1 MANLVVVS
9 HSFAMAEEVIHFAKV
24 MSGKGD
30 LDYKVINAAGMD
42 DGSFGTDGLKI
53 NQVLIEALKDSEAI
67 IFHEIGSSILASEMA
82 IEMLEDDLKAKAVMA
97 RLPLVESLFVALNV
111 NSKGMKA
118 AVLQDILKE
127 EMKNLFMI

>member
-9 HSFAMAEEVIHFAKV
+9 HSFVMAAEVINFAKV
-24 MSGKGD
+24 MSGNKN
-30 LDYKVINAAGMD
+30 LDYKIINAAGMS

-53 NQVLIEALKDSEAI
+53 NQVLIGALSDSEVM

-82 IEMLEDDLKAKAVMA
+82 IEMLEDDLKSKVVMA

-111 NSKGMKA
+111 NSKDMKA
-118 AVLQDILKE
+118 TVLQDTLKE
-127 EMKNLFMI
+127 EIKNLYNI